1 MRAPG
6 RRVPQHLGGL
16 LIVAGLVPAAGVL
29 VLLVGRI
36 PLIGRLPG
44 DIYIKKRNVAVYV
57 PIATSILI
65 SIILA
70 LIAGLLGRRG

>member
-1 MRAPG
+1 M
-6 RRVPQHLGGL
+6 PQHIGRL
-16 LIVAGLVPAAGVL
+16 LVMAGPVPAAGVL